1 MKYLWSVGSIV
12 IGWIAWGLIARGLIA
27 RGAFVTFSQ
36 PTCTAVIILTAVSF
50 AFGLVGL
57 RGNTLS
63 KILSVLGLV
72 LAVPAFL
79 VVIVNGAMPP

>member
-1 MKYLWSVGSIV
+1 MKYLWSIGSIV
-12 IGWIAWGLIARGLIA
+12 ISWVAWGLIARG
-27 RGAFVTFSQ
+27 AFIKFSQ

-79 VVIVNGAMPP
+79 LVLVNGAMPS

>member
-1 MKYLWSVGSIV
+1 MAYLWSIGSI
-12 IGWIAWGLIARGLIA
+12 ITGFIAWALIG
-27 RGAFVTFSQ
+27 RGAFITFSQ
-36 PTCTAVIILTAVSF
+36 PTCTAVIILTAASF

-57 RGNTLS
+57 RSNTTS

-79 VVIVNGAMPP
+79 VVILNGAMHG

>member
-1 MKYLWSVGSIV
+1 MKYIWSIGSIV
-12 IGWIAWGLIARGLIA
+12 VGWIAWGLIARG
-27 RGAFVTFSQ
+27 AFVKFSQ

-50 AFGLVGL
+50 AFGLLGL

-79 VVIVNGAMPP
+79 LVLVNGTMPS

>member
-12 IGWIAWGLIARGLIA
+12 IGWIAWGLIARG
-27 RGAFVTFSQ
+27 AFVKFSQ
-36 PTCTAVIILTAVSF
+36 PTCTAVIILTAISF

-63 KILSVLGLV
+63 KILAVLGLV

-79 VVIVNGAMPP
+79 LVLVNGAMPT

>member
-12 IGWIAWGLIARGLIA
+12 IGWIAWGLIA